1 MRGGKLLRCAG
12 LLAAAVLG
20 GCAGVAER
28 PEAPLPSAVP
38 ARSIAAFSLA
48 QPGGEWPGAWRPWRL
63 SRLKELTSY
72 QLVDDNGSVVVKAMS
87 AASASG
93 LVHPLDIDARELP
106 VLQWRW
112 KVPRLIEG
120 ANNAR
125 RNAEDAPVRVLLSF
139 DGDIASLPLEDR
151 MFFDRVRAFTGYDP
165 PYATLMYIWENQAAP
180 GAIIPNPHSGRIRM
194 IVADS
199 GSARTGTWKL
209 ESRNVYEDYKRAFG
223 AEPGRIKAIA
233 IMTDTDNT
241 GASVEAYYGDIA
253 FLSAA
258 EAQRISLSPRKRA
271 TRQAKE

>member
-1 MRGGKLLRCAG
+1 VV
-12 LLAAAVLG
+12 VLG

-28 PEAPLPSAVP
+28 PEAPLPSTEP
-38 ARSIAAFSLA
+38 ARNVTAFSLA
-48 QPGGEWPGAWRPWRL
+48 RPGGEWPGAWRPWRL
-63 SRLKELTSY
+63 SPRKKFTSY
-72 QLVDDNGSVVVKAMS
+72 QLVDDNGSVVVKALS

-93 LVHPLDIDARELP
+93 LAHPLDIDVRELP

-112 KVPRLIEG
+112 KVPHLIEG

-125 RNAEDAPVRVLLSF
+125 RNAEDAPVRVVLSF
-139 DGDIASLPLEDR
+139 DGDVDSLPLEDR
-151 MFFDRVRAFTGYDP
+151 MFFDRIRAFTGHDL

-180 GAIIPNPHSGRIRM
+180 GTIIPNPYSGRIRM
-194 IVADS
+194 IVAES

-241 GASVEAYYGDIA
+241 GASAVAYYGDIA
-253 FLSAA
+253 FMS
-258 EAQRISLSPRKRA
+258 EADAGRISLSPRKPA
-271 TRQAKE
+271 IRQAQD